1 MPEPPTTLAA
11 LRPPP
16 GSDEDPVHR
25 RTIAMEVFQR
35 GDYFA
40 VIGTLHDERPWAGGA
55 LGPRDL
61 HRMELGVVV
70 RRADMTIVDAAA
82 DMQTLPARRVH
93 RHRAELSTN
102 SSACRSP
109 AGYSNAVQQRF
120 GRERGCSHLEFLARA
135 IGPVVIQGLTS
146 SGAWEVEKGSGEHPM
161 REGGFGFLTNTCHV
175 WTEDGAGAQKI
186 DAGWRPGLL
195 GYPAPSAV
203 EVRRA
208 WRDGDADG
216 GGAPRARP
224 GSAADVVDGEDDEVE
239 GRPQRSASGA
249 RGRSVAGAPAR
260 STAVPVCAVRRGR
273 RALRVGVTGAGD
285 QSAVTMRVMT
295 RRGRAHADAR
305 HPAQPLPQ
313 LPRGG
318 GVERAQVLAADRRRQ
333 PGELGCEGGAQAL
346 A

>member
-25 RTIAMEVFQR
+25 RTISVEVFQR
-35 GDYFA
+35 GEHFA

-82 DMQTLPARRVH
+82 DMQTYPHAECTDIEPNFHDLVGLSVAR
-93 RHRAELSTN
+93 
-102 SSACRSP
+102 
-109 AGYSNAVQQRF
+109 GYSNAVQQRF

-161 REGGFGFLTNTCHV
+161 RDGGFSFLTNTCHI

-186 DAGWRPGLL
+186 AAGWRPGLL
-195 GYPAPSAV
+195 GYPAPRAV
-203 EVRRA
+203 EVRLRM
-208 WRDGDADG
+208 GDETADG
-216 GGAPRARP
+216 GVSP
-224 GSAADVVDGEDDEVE
+224 DDEAGV
-239 GRPQRSASGA
+239 SG
-249 RGRSVAGAPAR
+249 
-260 STAVPVCAVRRGR
+260 
-273 RALRVGVTGAGD
+273 
-285 QSAVTMRVMT
+285 
-295 RRGRAHADAR
+295 
-305 HPAQPLPQ
+305 
-313 LPRGG
+313 
-318 GVERAQVLAADRRRQ
+318 
-333 PGELGCEGGAQAL
+333 
-346 A
+346 